1 MLLLKE
7 QGIWMKQLL
16 WIIVAVAV
24 FAACGQSENERK
36 RLSRAERIRLQKEDS
51 AAFKVAVMPTLDCL
65 PLYVARYHGLF
76 DSLKADVR
84 LRRFTAQMD
93 CDTALTGGSV
103 EAGVTDVV
111 RAQRLMG
118 LGVPL
123 SYVSST
129 DAYWLLIANRNS
141 RIRELKQLYDKML
154 AMTRFSA
161 TDLLADYAVDSAKV
175 KEKRVFR
182 VQINDVMV
190 RLEMLRN
197 NEMDAMFLTEPQATA
212 ALIMKNNAI
221 MDSRKL
227 DFRPGAIVVRSDKQ
241 GDKNR
246 KKQLEVFKRAYD
258 MACDSINKYG
268 VGHYRK
274 LVSDFCSVDAA
285 VADTI
290 GSTMKF
296 HHMVLPRKTDIE
308 RAEKWLEARKTQTY
322 NGHQ

>member
-1 MLLLKE
+1 
-7 QGIWMKQLL
+7 MKRLL
-16 WIIVAVAV
+16 WIILAVAV
-24 FAACGQSENERK
+24 LAACGQSEEERK

-51 AAFKVAVMPTLDCL
+51 AAFKVAVLPTLDCL
-65 PLYVARYHGLF
+65 PIYIARHYNLF
-76 DSLKADVR
+76 DSLGADVR

-103 EAGVTDVV
+103 EAGITDVV
-111 RAQRLMG
+111 RAQRLIG
-118 LGVPL
+118 QGVPL
-123 SYVSST
+123 SYVSAT
-129 DAYWLLIANRNS
+129 DSYWLLIANRNS

-154 AMTRFSA
+154 AMTRYSA

-175 KEKRVFR
+175 KDERVFR
-182 VQINDVMV
+182 VQINDVTV
-190 RLEMLRN
+190 RLDMLRN
-197 NEMDAMFLTEPQATA
+197 NEMDAMWLTEPQATA
-212 ALIMKNNAI
+212 ALLLKNNAI

-246 KKQLEVFKRAYD
+246 KKQLEVFKRAYN

-290 GSTMKF
+290 GTKIRFS
-296 HHMVLPRKTDIE
+296 HMVSPRKADIE
-308 RAEKWLEARKTQTY
+308 RADKWLQTRKTQTN

>member
-1 MLLLKE
+1 
-7 QGIWMKQLL
+7 MKRLL
-16 WIIVAVAV
+16 WIILAVAV
-24 FAACGQSENERK
+24 LAACGQSEEERK

-51 AAFKVAVMPTLDCL
+51 AAFKVAVLPTLDCL
-65 PLYVARYHGLF
+65 PIYIARHYNLF
-76 DSLKADVR
+76 DSLGADVR

-93 CDTALTGGSV
+93 CDTALAGGSV

-111 RAQRLMG
+111 RAQRLIG
-118 LGVPL
+118 QGVPL
-123 SYVSST
+123 SYVSAT
-129 DAYWLLIANRNS
+129 DSYWLLIANRNS

-154 AMTRFSA
+154 AMTRYSA

-175 KEKRVFR
+175 KDERVFR
-182 VQINDVMV
+182 VQINDVTV
-190 RLEMLRN
+190 RLDMLRN
-197 NEMDAMFLTEPQATA
+197 NEMDAMWLTEPQATA
-212 ALIMKNNAI
+212 ALLLKNNAI

-246 KKQLEVFKRAYD
+246 KKQLEVFKRAYN

-290 GSTMKF
+290 GTKIRFS
-296 HHMVLPRKTDIE
+296 HMVSPRKADIE
-308 RAEKWLEARKTQTY
+308 RADKWLQTRKTQTN

>member
-1 MLLLKE
+1 
-7 QGIWMKQLL
+7 MKRLL
-16 WIIVAVAV
+16 WIMVAVAV
-24 FAACGQSENERK
+24 FAACGQSTEERK

-51 AAFKVAVMPTLDCL
+51 AAFKVAVMPTIDCL
-65 PLYVARYHGLF
+65 PLYVARWHGLF

-84 LRRFTAQMD
+84 LHRFSAQMD
-93 CDTALTGGSV
+93 CDTALAGGSV

-111 RAQRLMG
+111 RAQRLVG
-118 LGVPL
+118 QGVPL
-123 SYVSST
+123 AYVSAT

-154 AMTRFSA
+154 AMTRYSA

-175 KEKRVFR
+175 KEGRVFR

-197 NEMDAMFLTEPQATA
+197 NEMDAMFLAEPQATA
-212 ALIMKNNAI
+212 ALLLKNNVI

-246 KKQLEVFKRAYD
+246 KKQLEAFKRAYD

-268 VGHYRK
+268 VGHYRR
-274 LVSDFCSVDAA
+274 LVGELCGVDAA
-285 VADTI
+285 VADSI
-290 GSTMKF
+290 GKKMKF
-296 HHMVLPRKTDIE
+296 THIVSPRKADIE
-308 RAEKWLEARKTQTY
+308 RADKWLETKKTQAY

>member
-1 MLLLKE
+1 
-7 QGIWMKQLL
+7 MKRLL

-24 FAACGQSENERK
+24 FAACGQSTEERK

-51 AAFKVAVMPTLDCL
+51 AAFKVAVMPTIDCL
-65 PLYVARYHGLF
+65 PLYVARWHGLF

-84 LRRFTAQMD
+84 LHRFSAQMD
-93 CDTALTGGSV
+93 CDTALAGGSV

-111 RAQRLMG
+111 RAQRLVG
-118 LGVPL
+118 QGVPL
-123 SYVSST
+123 AYVSAT

-154 AMTRFSA
+154 AMTRYSA

-175 KEKRVFR
+175 KEGRVFR

-197 NEMDAMFLTEPQATA
+197 NEMDALFLAEPQATA
-212 ALIMKNNAI
+212 ALLLKNNVI

-246 KKQLEVFKRAYD
+246 KKQLEAFKRAYD

-268 VGHYRK
+268 VGHYRR
-274 LVSDFCSVDAA
+274 LVGELCGVDAA
-285 VADTI
+285 VADSI
-290 GSTMKF
+290 GKKMKF
-296 HHMVLPRKTDIE
+296 THIVPPRKADIE
-308 RAEKWLEARKTQTY
+308 RADKWLETKKTQAY

>member
-1 MLLLKE
+1 
-7 QGIWMKQLL
+7 MKRLL
-16 WIIVAVAV
+16 WIIVAVAA
-24 FAACGQSENERK
+24 FAACGQSTEERN

-93 CDTALTGGSV
+93 CDTALAGGSV
-103 EAGVTDVV
+103 EAGVTDVM
-111 RAQRLMG
+111 RAQRLVG

-123 SYVSST
+123 VYVSST
-129 DAYWLLIANRNS
+129 DACWLLIANRNS

-154 AMTRFSA
+154 AMTRYSA

-175 KEKRVFR
+175 KEERVFR
-182 VQINDVMV
+182 VQINDVIV

-197 NEMDAMFLTEPQATA
+197 NEMDAMFLAEPQATA
-212 ALIMKNNAI
+212 ALLVKHNAI

-227 DFRPGAIVVRSDKQ
+227 GLRLGAIAVR
-241 GDKNR
+241 GDRLADTNR
-246 KKQLEVFKRAYD
+246 KKQLEAFKRAYD

-268 VGHYRK
+268 VGHYRR
-274 LVSDFCSVDAA
+274 LVGEFCGVDAA
-285 VADTI
+285 VADSI
-290 GSTMKF
+290 GTKMKF
-296 HHMVLPRKTDIE
+296 THMAPPRKADIE
-308 RAEKWLEARKTQTY
+308 RADKWLETKKTQAY
-322 NGHQ
+322 GDR

>member
-1 MLLLKE
+1 
-7 QGIWMKQLL
+7 MKRLL
-16 WIIVAVAV
+16 WIILAVAV
-24 FAACGQSENERK
+24 LAACGQSEEERK

-51 AAFKVAVMPTLDCL
+51 AAFKVAVLPTLDCL
-65 PLYVARYHGLF
+65 PIYIARHYNLF
-76 DSLKADVR
+76 DSLGADVR

-93 CDTALTGGSV
+93 CDTALAGGSV

-111 RAQRLMG
+111 RAQRLIG
-118 LGVPL
+118 QGVPL
-123 SYVSST
+123 SYVSAT
-129 DAYWLLIANRNS
+129 DTYWLLIANRNS

-154 AMTRFSA
+154 AMTRYSA

-175 KEKRVFR
+175 KDERVFR
-182 VQINDVMV
+182 VQINDVTV
-190 RLEMLRN
+190 RLDMLRN
-197 NEMDAMFLTEPQATA
+197 NEMDAMWLTEPQATA
-212 ALIMKNNAI
+212 ALLLKNNAI

-241 GDKNR
+241 EDKNR
-246 KKQLEVFKRAYD
+246 KKQLEVFKRAYN

-290 GSTMKF
+290 GTKIRFS
-296 HHMVLPRKTDIE
+296 HMVSPRKADIE
-308 RAEKWLEARKTQTY
+308 RADKWLQTRKTQTY

>member
-1 MLLLKE
+1 M
-7 QGIWMKQLL
+7 
-16 WIIVAVAV
+16 AVAV
-24 FAACGQSENERK
+24 LAACGQSEDERR

-51 AAFKVAVMPTLDCL
+51 AAFKVAVLPTLDCL
-65 PLYVARYHGLF
+65 PIYVAHHHGLF
-76 DSLKADVR
+76 GSFGVDVR

-93 CDTALTGGSV
+93 CDTALAGGSV

-111 RAQRLMG
+111 RAQRFIG
-118 LGVPL
+118 QGVPL
-123 SYVSST
+123 AYVSAT

-154 AMTRFSA
+154 AMTRYSV

-175 KEKRVFR
+175 KDERVFR
-182 VQINDVMV
+182 VQINDVTV
-190 RLEMLRN
+190 RLDMLRN
-197 NEMDAMFLTEPQATA
+197 NEMDAMWLTEPQATA
-212 ALIMKNNAI
+212 ALLLKNNAI

-246 KKQLEVFKRAYD
+246 KKQLEAFKWAYN

-274 LVSDFCSVDAA
+274 LVCDFCGVDAA

-290 GSTMKF
+290 GTKIRFS
-296 HHMVLPRKTDIE
+296 HMASPRKADID
-308 RAEKWLEARKTQTY
+308 RADKWLKTRKTQTY

>member
-1 MLLLKE
+1 
-7 QGIWMKQLL
+7 MKRLL
-16 WIIVAVAV
+16 WIILAVAV
-24 FAACGQSENERK
+24 LAACGQSEDERK

-51 AAFKVAVMPTLDCL
+51 AAFKVAVLPTLDCL
-65 PLYVARYHGLF
+65 PIYVAHHHGLF
-76 DSLKADVR
+76 GSFGVDVR

-93 CDTALTGGSV
+93 CDTALAGGSV

-111 RAQRLMG
+111 RAQRFIG
-118 LGVPL
+118 QGVPL
-123 SYVSST
+123 AYVSAT

-154 AMTRFSA
+154 AMTRYSV

-175 KEKRVFR
+175 KDERVFR
-182 VQINDVMV
+182 VQINDVTV
-190 RLEMLRN
+190 RLDMLRN
-197 NEMDAMFLTEPQATA
+197 NEMDAMWLTEPQATA
-212 ALIMKNNAI
+212 ALLLKNNAI

-246 KKQLEVFKRAYD
+246 KKQLEAFKRAYN

-274 LVSDFCSVDAA
+274 LVCDFCGVDAA

-290 GSTMKF
+290 GTKIRFS
-296 HHMVLPRKTDIE
+296 HMASPRKEDID
-308 RAEKWLEARKTQTY
+308 RADKWLKTRKTQTY

>member
-1 MLLLKE
+1 
-7 QGIWMKQLL
+7 MKRLL
-16 WIIVAVAV
+16 WIIVAVAAFV
-24 FAACGQSENERK
+24 ACGQSTEERN

-93 CDTALTGGSV
+93 CDTALAGGSV

-111 RAQRLMG
+111 RAQRLVG

-123 SYVSST
+123 VYVSST
-129 DAYWLLIANRNS
+129 DACWLLIANRNS

-154 AMTRFSA
+154 AMTRYSA

-175 KEKRVFR
+175 KEERVFR
-182 VQINDVMV
+182 VQINDVIV

-197 NEMDAMFLTEPQATA
+197 NEMDAMFLAEPQATA
-212 ALIMKNNAI
+212 ALLVKHNAI

-227 DFRPGAIVVRSDKQ
+227 GLRLGAIAVR
-241 GDKNR
+241 GDRLADTNR
-246 KKQLEVFKRAYD
+246 KKQLEAFKRAYD

-268 VGHYRK
+268 VGHYRR
-274 LVSDFCSVDAA
+274 LVGEFCGVDAA

-290 GSTMKF
+290 GTKMKF
-296 HHMVLPRKTDIE
+296 THMAPPRKADIE
-308 RAEKWLEARKTQTY
+308 RADKWLETKKTQAY
-322 NGHQ
+322 GDR

>member
-1 MLLLKE
+1 MRR
-7 QGIWMKQLL
+7 LL
-16 WIIVAVAV
+16 WIIVAVAA
-24 FAACGQSENERK
+24 FAACGQSTEERK

-65 PLYVARYHGLF
+65 PLYVARWHGLF

-93 CDTALTGGSV
+93 CDTALAGGSV

-111 RAQRLMG
+111 RAQRLVR

-123 SYVSST
+123 VYVSST
-129 DAYWLLIANRNS
+129 DAYWLLVANRNS

-154 AMTRFSA
+154 AMTRYSA
-161 TDLLADYAVDSAKV
+161 TDLLGDHAVDSAKV
-175 KEKRVFR
+175 KEGRVFR
-182 VQINDVMV
+182 VQINDVIV

-212 ALIMKNNAI
+212 ALLMKHNAI

-227 DFRPGAIVVRSDKQ
+227 GLRLGAVVVR
-241 GDKNR
+241 GDRLADDNR
-246 KKQLEVFKRAYD
+246 KKQLEAFKRAYD

-268 VGHYRK
+268 VGHYRR
-274 LVSDFCSVDAA
+274 LVGEFCGVDAA
-285 VADTI
+285 VADSI
-290 GSTMKF
+290 GTKVKF
-296 HHMVLPRKTDIE
+296 SHIVPPRKSDIE
-308 RAEKWLEARKTQTY
+308 RADKWLETKKTQAY
-322 NGHQ
+322 GDR

>member
-1 MLLLKE
+1 
-7 QGIWMKQLL
+7 MKRLL
-16 WIIVAVAV
+16 WIILAVAV
-24 FAACGQSENERK
+24 LAACGQSEDERR

-51 AAFKVAVMPTLDCL
+51 AAFKVAVLPTLDCL
-65 PLYVARYHGLF
+65 PIYVAHHHGLF
-76 DSLKADVR
+76 GSFGVDVR

-93 CDTALTGGSV
+93 CDTALAGGSV

-111 RAQRLMG
+111 RAQRFIG
-118 LGVPL
+118 QGVPL
-123 SYVSST
+123 AYVSAT

-154 AMTRFSA
+154 AMTRYSV

-175 KEKRVFR
+175 KDERVFR
-182 VQINDVMV
+182 VQINDVTV
-190 RLEMLRN
+190 RLDMLRN
-197 NEMDAMFLTEPQATA
+197 NEMDAMWLTEPQATA
-212 ALIMKNNAI
+212 ALLLKNNAI

-246 KKQLEVFKRAYD
+246 KKQLEAFKWAYN

-274 LVSDFCSVDAA
+274 LVCDFCGVDAA

-290 GSTMKF
+290 GTKIRFS
-296 HHMVLPRKTDIE
+296 HMASPRKADID
-308 RAEKWLEARKTQTY
+308 RADKWLKTRKTQTY

>member
-1 MLLLKE
+1 M
-7 QGIWMKQLL
+7 
-16 WIIVAVAV
+16 AVAV
-24 FAACGQSENERK
+24 LAACGQSEDERR

-51 AAFKVAVMPTLDCL
+51 AAFKVAVLPTLDCL
-65 PLYVARYHGLF
+65 PIYVAHHHGLF
-76 DSLKADVR
+76 GSFGVDVR

-93 CDTALTGGSV
+93 CDTALAGGSV

-111 RAQRLMG
+111 RAQRFIG
-118 LGVPL
+118 QGVPL
-123 SYVSST
+123 AYVSAT

-154 AMTRFSA
+154 AMTRYSV

-175 KEKRVFR
+175 KDERVFR
-182 VQINDVMV
+182 VQINDVTV
-190 RLEMLRN
+190 RLDMLRN
-197 NEMDAMFLTEPQATA
+197 NEMDAMWLTEPQATA
-212 ALIMKNNAI
+212 ALLLKNNAI

-246 KKQLEVFKRAYD
+246 KKQLEAFKRAYN

-274 LVSDFCSVDAA
+274 LVCDFCGVDAA

-290 GSTMKF
+290 GTKIRFS
-296 HHMVLPRKTDIE
+296 HMASPRKADID
-308 RAEKWLEARKTQTY
+308 RADKWLKTRKTQTY

>member
-1 MLLLKE
+1 M
-7 QGIWMKQLL
+7 
-16 WIIVAVAV
+16 AVAV
-24 FAACGQSENERK
+24 LAACGQSEDERK

-51 AAFKVAVMPTLDCL
+51 AAFKVAVLPTLDCL
-65 PLYVARYHGLF
+65 PIYVAHHHGLF
-76 DSLKADVR
+76 GSFGVDVR

-93 CDTALTGGSV
+93 CDTALAGGSV

-111 RAQRLMG
+111 RAQRFIG
-118 LGVPL
+118 QGVPL
-123 SYVSST
+123 AYVSAT

-154 AMTRFSA
+154 AMTRYSV

-175 KEKRVFR
+175 KDERVFR
-182 VQINDVMV
+182 VQINDVTV
-190 RLEMLRN
+190 RLDMLRN
-197 NEMDAMFLTEPQATA
+197 NEMDAMWLTEPQATA
-212 ALIMKNNAI
+212 ALLLKNNAI

-246 KKQLEVFKRAYD
+246 KKQLEAFKRAYN

-274 LVSDFCSVDAA
+274 LVCDFCGVDAA

-290 GSTMKF
+290 GTKIRFS
-296 HHMVLPRKTDIE
+296 HMASPRKADID
-308 RAEKWLEARKTQTY
+308 RADKWLKTRKTQTY

>member
-1 MLLLKE
+1 
-7 QGIWMKQLL
+7 MKRLL
-16 WIIVAVAV
+16 WIIVAVAA
-24 FAACGQSENERK
+24 FAACGQSTEERN

-93 CDTALTGGSV
+93 CDTALAGGSV

-111 RAQRLMG
+111 RAQRLVG

-123 SYVSST
+123 VYVSST
-129 DAYWLLIANRNS
+129 DACWLLIANRNS

-154 AMTRFSA
+154 AMTRYSA

-175 KEKRVFR
+175 KEERVFR
-182 VQINDVMV
+182 VQINDVIV

-197 NEMDAMFLTEPQATA
+197 NEMDAMFLAEPQATA
-212 ALIMKNNAI
+212 ALLVKHNAI

-227 DFRPGAIVVRSDKQ
+227 GLRLGAIAVR
-241 GDKNR
+241 GDRLADTNR
-246 KKQLEVFKRAYD
+246 KKQLEAFKRAYD

-268 VGHYRK
+268 VGHYRR
-274 LVSDFCSVDAA
+274 LVGEFCGVDAA

-290 GSTMKF
+290 GTKMKF
-296 HHMVLPRKTDIE
+296 THMASPRKADIE
-308 RAEKWLEARKTQTY
+308 RADKWLETKKTQAY
-322 NGHQ
+322 GDR

>member
-1 MLLLKE
+1 
-7 QGIWMKQLL
+7 MKRLL
-16 WIIVAVAV
+16 WIILAVAV
-24 FAACGQSENERK
+24 LAACGQSEEERK

-51 AAFKVAVMPTLDCL
+51 AAFKVAVLPTLDCL
-65 PLYVARYHGLF
+65 PIYIARHYNLF
-76 DSLKADVR
+76 DSLGADVR

-103 EAGVTDVV
+103 EAGITDVV
-111 RAQRLMG
+111 RAQRLIG
-118 LGVPL
+118 QGVPL
-123 SYVSST
+123 SYVSAT
-129 DAYWLLIANRNS
+129 DSYWLLIANRNS

-154 AMTRFSA
+154 AMTRYSA
-161 TDLLADYAVDSAKV
+161 TDLLADYVVDSAKV
-175 KEKRVFR
+175 KDERVFR
-182 VQINDVMV
+182 VQINDVTV
-190 RLEMLRN
+190 RLDMLRN
-197 NEMDAMFLTEPQATA
+197 NEMDAMWLTEPQATA
-212 ALIMKNNAI
+212 ALLLKNNAI

-227 DFRPGAIVVRSDKQ
+227 DFKPGAIVVRSDKQ

-246 KKQLEVFKRAYD
+246 KKQLEVFKRAYN

-290 GSTMKF
+290 GTKIRFS
-296 HHMVLPRKTDIE
+296 HMVSPRKADIE
-308 RAEKWLEARKTQTY
+308 RADKWLQTRKTQTY

>member
-1 MLLLKE
+1 
-7 QGIWMKQLL
+7 MKRLL
-16 WIIVAVAV
+16 WIIVAVAA
-24 FAACGQSENERK
+24 FAACGQSTEERN

-65 PLYVARYHGLF
+65 PLYVARCHGLF

-93 CDTALTGGSV
+93 CDTALAGGSV

-111 RAQRLMG
+111 RAQRLVG

-123 SYVSST
+123 VYVSST
-129 DAYWLLIANRNS
+129 DACWLLIANRNS

-154 AMTRFSA
+154 AMTRYSA

-175 KEKRVFR
+175 KEERVFR
-182 VQINDVMV
+182 VQINDVIV

-197 NEMDAMFLTEPQATA
+197 NEMDAVFLAEPQATA
-212 ALIMKNNAI
+212 ALLVKHNAI

-227 DFRPGAIVVRSDKQ
+227 GLRLGAIAVR
-241 GDKNR
+241 GDRLADTNR
-246 KKQLEVFKRAYD
+246 KKQLEAFKRAYD

-268 VGHYRK
+268 VGHYRR
-274 LVSDFCSVDAA
+274 LVGEFCGVDAA

-290 GSTMKF
+290 GTKMKF
-296 HHMVLPRKTDIE
+296 THMASPRKADIE
-308 RAEKWLEARKTQTY
+308 RADKWLETKKTQAY
-322 NGHQ
+322 GDR